1 MAYGD
6 PEYLFHKYEMF
17 GVMEGHRQKAS
28 QLVQQMAGNTLL
40 NTPAEDIVA
49 DMFAIDVE
57 GANSTAHA
65 TLVPTLYTN
74 LGQTYRGRYLIFR
87 PARRSSNPG
96 YDAGHPHLLSQ
107 GQA

>member
-40 NTPAEDIVA
+40 NTPAYDIVA
-49 DMFAIDVE
+49 

-74 LGQTYRGRYLIFR
+74 LGQTYRGR
-87 PARRSSNPG
+87 
-96 YDAGHPHLLSQ
+96 
-107 GQA
+107 

>member
-49 DMFAIDVE
+49 DIFAIDVE

-65 TLVPTLYTN
+65 
-74 LGQTYRGRYLIFR
+74 
-87 PARRSSNPG
+87 
-96 YDAGHPHLLSQ
+96 LSQ
-107 GQA
+107 LCIQIWDKHIADGI